1 MNILIIPTND
11 WVRAP
16 GHGHIDYIAEKLAER
31 GHKVYAWYF
40 DIYRSEQVKRMPKKV
55 KLVKSR
61 TLWLRDPALFFFV
74 NAMLQGPA
82 MLKTIRDLK
91 IDVVINENIFSGLV
105 AFLVS
110 NSLVLRVFDFS
121 DYFPESASIYYENAS
136 QITKIK
142 KKMVEA
148 VTLTITKLNIKT
160 ADVCLSVC
168 RSLIDNVHRVD
179 PKKFCYFLPNTADIS
194 KHTNLRNEQKEDE
207 NARQSG
213 PIIAIMG
220 VIDNWLDLITPLRA
234 LKILC
239 SKFPDVKL
247 VIIGPWRKKE
257 FRSLI
262 EDFIEREE
270 LTSHVLITG
279 YVSDQLLAY
288 HLKSASF
295 CIMPFR
301 TDNYSSI
308 IRLPE
313 KLFVYSAYGKPIL
326 STPLPEVMSL
336 RPEHVSFYHDVNEL
350 TKMASAILTERDLT
364 LRLSSKALEF
374 ARKYDIS
381 VLAER
386 LENILLENLPER
398 Q

>member
-31 GHKVYAWYF
+31 GHKVYAWNF
-40 DIYRSEQVKRMPKKV
+40 DIYRSEQVKRIPKKV
-55 KLVKSR
+55 KLIKSR

-74 NAMLQGPA
+74 NAIFHGPA
-82 MLKTIRDLK
+82 MFKTIRDLK

-136 QITKIK
+136 LIMIMK

-148 VTLTITKLNIKT
+148 VTLTITNLNIKT
-160 ADVCLSVC
+160 SDVCLSVC
-168 RSLIDNVHRVD
+168 QSLINNVHRVD
-179 PKKFCYFLPNTADIS
+179 PKKLCYFLPNTADIS
-194 KHTNLRNEQKEDE
+194 KHKILRNEQKENGNDKP
-207 NARQSG
+207 AG
-213 PIIAIMG
+213 PIIVIMG
-220 VIDNWLDLITPLRA
+220 VIDNWLDLTTPLRA

-239 SKFPDVKL
+239 SNFPDIKI
-247 VIIGPWRKKE
+247 VIIGPWRNKE
-257 FRSLI
+257 FKNCI
-262 EDFIEREE
+262 EDFIEHEE

-279 YVSDQLLAY
+279 YVSDQLLAN
-288 HLKSASF
+288 HLNSASF
-295 CIMPFR
+295 CIMPYR
-301 TDNYSSI
+301 TDSYSSI

-326 STPLPEVMSL
+326 STPLPEVMTL
-336 RPEHVSFYHDVNEL
+336 GPEHVSFYHDVNEL
-350 TKMASAILTERDLT
+350 AKMASAILTEKELK

-386 LENILLENLPER
+386 LENILLENLPQR